1 MVKYYVAAS
10 SQHVG
15 KTTST
20 LGLVKAFKAKGFKVG
35 YCKPVGQEA
44 LDWMDHY
51 ADKDAVLFATSMGF
65 SLDSALH
72 SPVILGPGA
81 TTAYIDHPERYS
93 FEERIK
99 YAAATLEQENDV
111 VIYEGTGH
119 PGVGSVVDLSNAAVA
134 KMLDAE
140 VILIVEGGIGSTIDQ
155 ISLSMALFK
164 QEGVPIAGLIINKI
178 QSDKI
183 EKVRYYLEKKLKK
196 NWPPILGFLP
206 FDHNL
211 ANPIMDTIKQA
222 ILGEV
227 LMHPECMDN
236 RVEEIMAASLLEVH
250 ELESLQNVLL
260 VTSGKRMPEAI
271 HKMMAFQ
278 ASHEKLECQ
287 LAGIV
292 ITGDGTH
299 SSSISMSE
307 EVEDYLLRHRIPVI
321 STHLD
326 TYGSAVKI
334 NRIEVKINTR
344 TPWKVNLAEEM
355 IRQYVDLDRLLAVP
369 VEQS

>member
-20 LGLVKAFKAKGFKVG
+20 LGLVNAFKSKGFRVG
-35 YCKPVGQEA
+35 YSKPVGQEA
-44 LDWMDHY
+44 LGWMDHY

-81 TTAYIDHPERYS
+81 TTAYIDNPERYS
-93 FEERIK
+93 FRERIL
-99 YAAATLEQENDV
+99 YAASVLEKENDV

-134 KMLDAE
+134 SMLDAE

-155 ISLSMALFK
+155 ISLCTALFR
-164 QEGVPIAGLIINKI
+164 QEGVHVAGLIINKI
-178 QSDKI
+178 QPDKMD
-183 EKVRYYLEKKLKK
+183 KVRYYLEKKLDKS
-196 NWPPILGFLP
+196 WPPILGFMP
-206 FDHNL
+206 FDHTL

-222 ILGEV
+222 VKGEV
-227 LMHPECMDN
+227 IMNPEKMDN

-250 ELESLQNVLL
+250 ELESMKNVLL
-260 VTSGKRMPEAI
+260 VTSGKRLPEAV
-271 HKMMAFQ
+271 HKMMAIQ
-278 ASHEKLECQ
+278 ASQNDDYCQ

-299 SSSISMSE
+299 SSHISIE
-307 EVEDYLLRHRIPVI
+307 DDVEDYLFKHRIPVV

-355 IRQYVDLDRLLAVP
+355 IRRYVDLDRLLAVP
-369 VEQS
+369 VRS